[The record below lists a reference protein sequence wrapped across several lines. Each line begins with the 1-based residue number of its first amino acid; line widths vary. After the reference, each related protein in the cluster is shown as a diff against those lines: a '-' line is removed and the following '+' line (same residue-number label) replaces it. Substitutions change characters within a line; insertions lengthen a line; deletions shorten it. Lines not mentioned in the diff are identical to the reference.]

1 MKKQRKMSEND
12 PYLYIGTLTALHF
25 FIVLSGTRY
34 KHYRYCAEETDYVDE
49 CAYIKFI
56 MMMLYPETRSVL
68 PATNLRNPR
77 PKSKFSI
84 EELIGKN
91 NQVMSNKRNEYS
103 NYNGVNVGESHEL
116 HHPNEEYFSQCR
128 THEIPDQFSNIRT
141 SYYPTNRS
149 FVATPSLLLGGRP
162 VDYASQRYYAG
173 TYDPLAQTYLQP
185 NLALMNDKNALEHWL
200 RLYGSTP
207 HPFPGYDP
215 SLFYNPFRRPKRIRT
230 AFSPAQ
236 LLELENTF
244 EKNHYLVGSE
254 RRKLSQK
261 LRLTETQIKVWFQNR
276 RTKLKRQ
283 KQDTGC
289 HSQSQDCCDHEDE
302 PLSSEEE
309 SEKSSPSII
318 DVGNVTNPLNY
329 NSPATNEPIW
339 NPHVKNFSNT
349 HLNQRDSYTM

>member
-1 MKKQRKMSEND
+1 MSFTFLQAPKYRQVGLCPAEQDINVID
-12 PYLYIGTLTALHF
+12 
-25 FIVLSGTRY
+25 IVQKRQIT
-34 KHYRYCAEETDYVDE
+34 CV
-49 CAYIKFI
+49 I
-56 MMMLYPETRSVL
+56 
-68 PATNLRNPR
+68 PATNFRNSR

-103 NYNGVNVGESHEL
+103 NYNGINVRESHEL
-116 HHPNEEYFSQCR
+116 HHPNEEYFSHYR
-128 THEIPDQFSNIRT
+128 THEFPDQFSNIRT
-141 SYYPTNRS
+141 NYYPTTTN
-149 FVATPSLLLGGRP
+149 FVAAPVLLGGRP
-162 VDYASQRYYAG
+162 LDHGAQRYYAG

-185 NLALMNDKNALEHWL
+185 NLSLMNDKNALEHWL

-215 SLFYNPFRRPKRIRT
+215 SMFYNPFHKPKRLRT
-230 AFSPAQ
+230 AFSSSQ
-236 LLELENTF
+236 LLELENAF
-244 EKNHYLVGSE
+244 EKNHYVVGSE

-276 RTKLKRQ
+276 RTKLKRK

-289 HSQSQDCCDHEDE
+289 HSQSQNCCDHEDE

-309 SEKSSPSII
+309 SEKSSPSFT
-318 DVGNVTNPLNY
+318 DVGNVTNPLNC

-339 NPHVKNFSNT
+339 NPHIKNFSNT
-349 HLNQRDSYTM
+349 HHNQRDSYTM